1 MDLESRYVTF
11 DVEAHEKGRFRLDV
25 FCLEG
30 ERGSAHQARGD
41 FRNADDLLRAIGVPT
56 VLPQSDAAL
65 RIRGVL
71 CAVPSTPKH
80 TGELKYMPPEA
91 YVSARVIAE
100 HLDIQIRQVLA
111 MTRAGKLPA
120 HPVDPTAVRKQ
131 WRYKVS
137 EVDAAIG
144 W

>member
-1 MDLESRYVTF
+1 
-11 DVEAHEKGRFRLDV
+11 
-25 FCLEG
+25 
-30 ERGSAHQARGD
+30 
-41 FRNADDLLRAIGVPT
+41 
-56 VLPQSDAAL
+56 
-65 RIRGVL
+65 
-71 CAVPSTPKH
+71 
-80 TGELKYMPPEA
+80 MPPEP

-100 HLDIQIRQVLA
+100 HLDIQSRQVLA

-144 W
+144 GDRKHSSDSAIGQTANQPDNKARQPRHQKGK